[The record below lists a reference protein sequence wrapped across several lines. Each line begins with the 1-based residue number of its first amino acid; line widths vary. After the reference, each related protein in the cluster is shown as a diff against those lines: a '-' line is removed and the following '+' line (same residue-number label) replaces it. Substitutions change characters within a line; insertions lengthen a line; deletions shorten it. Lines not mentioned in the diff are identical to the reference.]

1 MRIQG
6 ETKVIAT
13 AVIHA
18 SDEEASLNEEDNI
31 EEIDADAFEKILSN
45 EDNATENN

>member
-18 SDEEASLNEEDNI
+18 SDEEEISDDENAESAETETSEEPEESAESVNE
-31 EEIDADAFEKILSN
+31 
-45 EDNATENN
+45 